1 MGFGVK
7 GCRSWQESVPGL
19 AGKNGGVGVRKAVC
33 VMTDEVSLGPF
44 RCPKALS
51 EVPFC
56 CKIMPF
62 VVAVHELHIA
72 QMCRKSRENHRNKG
86 LLHAI

>member
-33 VMTDEVSLGPF
+33 VMTDEVSVGPF

-51 EVPFC
+51 EDPFC
-56 CKIMPF
+56 CKIVPF
-62 VVAVHELHIA
+62 VVAVHELHTA
-72 QMCRKSRENHRNKG
+72 QMCGKCGENHRNKG